1 MPFNKQDNEYL
12 KNHEGGRFMRRNL
25 KKPVAL
31 LTAALT
37 AASLLTGCGGSAG
50 ESANA
55 DAQVKETGNDA
66 AETTTGGSEAEGSAS
81 AEEVSYPLADG
92 GTLTYWL
99 QLNPNVSA
107 NFTNLGETE
116 LGKAWQ
122 EQTGVT
128 VEFQHPAS
136 GQEKEQFN
144 LIVADG
150 SLPDIM
156 EWQWVKQ
163 YPGGPEKAIKDGVII
178 PLNDIFD
185 KYCPN
190 IKKYLAENPDVDKM
204 IKTDDGN
211 YFAFPFI
218 RGEDK
223 LCYTVGGFIRQDW
236 LEELGLEV
244 PTTVDEWHEVLTAF
258 KEKKGAE
265 APLCFDWTNFKD
277 SNPIAFAF
285 EVGTANGTQFILD
298 DEGKVAFAPAQEG
311 YRDYL
316 MTLNQWYEEGLIDR
330 DIATLNGDQVTAK
343 MTSDKAG
350 ASVGWAASRMQLF
363 MTSAQQSNPDY
374 TLVATPTPTTEKG
387 ATPEYGYVENQFP
400 DVAAA
405 ITSSCENVELAAKF
419 LDYGYSE
426 AGHNLFNFGTE
437 GVSYEMKDGKAVY
450 TDIVT
455 DNPDGWPLAQSL
467 AKYIRANYNG
477 PFIQDLNYLE
487 QYLQLPTVKECPS
500 VWAVPDARKHT
511 VPNITPTQEESKELA
526 TITNELGTYV
536 SEMSLKFIFGTES
549 FDNWDTYIE
558 TLQGMKLDRALEIE
572 NAALE
577 RYNAR

>member
-1 MPFNKQDNEYL
+1 
-12 KNHEGGRFMRRNL
+12 MRRNL

-37 AASLLTGCGGSAG
+37 AASLLAGCGSSAG
-50 ESANA
+50 ESTDAG
-55 DAQVKETGNDA
+55 AQVKETSNANEA
-66 AETTTGGSEAEGSAS
+66 AETTAGGSD
-81 AEEVSYPLADG
+81 AEEAAAPAEVTYPLAEG

-144 LIVADG
+144 LIVA
-150 SLPDIM
+150 

-185 KYCPN
+185 QYCPN
-190 IKKYLAENPDVDKM
+190 IKKYLAENPEVDKM

-236 LEELGLEV
+236 LDELGLEV

-285 EVGTANGTQFILD
+285 KVGTANGTQFILD

-311 YRDYL
+311 YKEYL

-363 MTSAQQSNPDY
+363 MTSAQQTNPEY

-405 ITSSCENVELAAKF
+405 ITSSCKNVELAAKF

-426 AGHNLFNFGTE
+426 AGHNLFNFGIE
-437 GVSYEMKDGKAVY
+437 GVSYEMKDGKAEY
-450 TDIVT
+450 TDVVT
-455 DNPDGWPLAQSL
+455 NNPDGWPLAQSL

-511 VPNITPTQEESKELA
+511 VPNITPTQDESKELA

-536 SEMSLKFIFGTES
+536 AEMSLKFIFGTES
-549 FDNWDTYIE
+549 FDNWDNYIE
-558 TLQGMKLDRALEIE
+558 TLNGMKLDRALEIE

>member
-1 MPFNKQDNEYL
+1 
-12 KNHEGGRFMRRNL
+12 MRRNL

-37 AASLLTGCGGSAG
+37 AASLLAGCGSSAG
-50 ESANA
+50 ESTDAG
-55 DAQVKETGNDA
+55 AQVKETSNANEA
-66 AETTTGGSEAEGSAS
+66 AETTAGGSD
-81 AEEVSYPLADG
+81 AEEAAAPAEVTYPLAEG

-163 YPGGPEKAIKDGVII
+163 YPGGSEKAIKDGVII

-185 KYCPN
+185 QYCPN
-190 IKKYLAENPDVDKM
+190 IKKYLAENPEVDKM

-236 LEELGLEV
+236 LDELGLEV

-285 EVGTANGTQFILD
+285 KVGTANGTQFILD

-311 YRDYL
+311 YKEYL

-363 MTSAQQSNPDY
+363 MTSAQQTNPEY

-405 ITSSCENVELAAKF
+405 ITSSCKNVELAAKF

-426 AGHNLFNFGTE
+426 AGHNLFNFGIE
-437 GVSYEMKDGKAVY
+437 GVSYEMKDGKAEY
-450 TDIVT
+450 TDVVT
-455 DNPDGWPLAQSL
+455 NNPDGWPLAQSL

-511 VPNITPTQEESKELA
+511 VPNITPTQDESKELA

-536 SEMSLKFIFGTES
+536 AEMSLKFIFGTES
-549 FDNWDTYIE
+549 FDNWDNYIE
-558 TLQGMKLDRALEIE
+558 TLNGMKLDRALEIE

>member
-1 MPFNKQDNEYL
+1 
-12 KNHEGGRFMRRNL
+12 MRRNL

-37 AASLLTGCGGSAG
+37 AASLLAGCGSSAG
-50 ESANA
+50 EST
-55 DAQVKETGNDA
+55 DAGGQVKETSNANEA
-66 AETTTGGSEAEGSAS
+66 AETTAGGSD
-81 AEEVSYPLADG
+81 AEEAAAPAEVTYPLAEG

-185 KYCPN
+185 QYCPN
-190 IKKYLAENPDVDKM
+190 IKKYLAENPEVDKM

-236 LEELGLEV
+236 LDELGLEV
-244 PTTVDEWHEVLTAF
+244 LTTVDEWHEVLTAF

-285 EVGTANGTQFILD
+285 KVGTANGTQFILD

-311 YRDYL
+311 YKEYL

-363 MTSAQQSNPDY
+363 MTSAQQTNPEY

-405 ITSSCENVELAAKF
+405 ITSSCKNVELAAKF

-426 AGHNLFNFGTE
+426 AGHNLFNFGIE
-437 GVSYEMKDGKAVY
+437 GVSYEMKDGKAEY
-450 TDIVT
+450 TDVVT
-455 DNPDGWPLAQSL
+455 NNPDGWPLAQSL

-511 VPNITPTQEESKELA
+511 VPNITPTQDESKELA

-536 SEMSLKFIFGTES
+536 AEMSLKFIFGTES
-549 FDNWDTYIE
+549 FDNWDNYIE
-558 TLQGMKLDRALEIE
+558 TLNGMKLDRALEIE

>member
-1 MPFNKQDNEYL
+1 
-12 KNHEGGRFMRRNL
+12 MRRNL

-37 AASLLTGCGGSAG
+37 AASLLAGCGSSAG
-50 ESANA
+50 ESTDAG
-55 DAQVKETGNDA
+55 AQVKETSNANEA
-66 AETTTGGSEAEGSAS
+66 AETTAGGSD
-81 AEEVSYPLADG
+81 AEEAAAPAEVTYPLAEG
-92 GTLTYWL
+92 GTLTLWI

-185 KYCPN
+185 QYCPN
-190 IKKYLAENPDVDKM
+190 IKKYLAENPEVDKM

-236 LEELGLEV
+236 LDELGLEV

-285 EVGTANGTQFILD
+285 KVGTANGTQFILD

-311 YRDYL
+311 YKEYL

-363 MTSAQQSNPDY
+363 MTSAQQTNPEY

-405 ITSSCENVELAAKF
+405 ITSSCKNVELAAKF

-426 AGHNLFNFGTE
+426 AGHNLFNFGIE
-437 GVSYEMKDGKAVY
+437 GVSYEMKDGKAEY
-450 TDIVT
+450 TDVVT
-455 DNPDGWPLAQSL
+455 NNPDGWPLAQSL

-511 VPNITPTQEESKELA
+511 VPNITPTQDESKELA

-536 SEMSLKFIFGTES
+536 AEMSLKFIFGTES
-549 FDNWDTYIE
+549 FDNWDNYIE
-558 TLQGMKLDRALEIE
+558 TLNGMKLDRALEIE

>member
-1 MPFNKQDNEYL
+1 
-12 KNHEGGRFMRRNL
+12 MRRNL

-37 AASLLTGCGGSAG
+37 AASLLAGCGSSAG
-50 ESANA
+50 ESTDAG
-55 DAQVKETGNDA
+55 AQVKETSNANEA
-66 AETTTGGSEAEGSAS
+66 AETTAGGSD
-81 AEEVSYPLADG
+81 AEEAAAPAEVTYPLAEG

-185 KYCPN
+185 QYCPN
-190 IKKYLAENPDVDKM
+190 IKKYLAENPEVDKM

-236 LEELGLEV
+236 LDELGLEV

-265 APLCFDWTNFKD
+265 APLCFDCTNFKD

-285 EVGTANGTQFILD
+285 KVGTANGTQFILD

-311 YRDYL
+311 YKEYL

-363 MTSAQQSNPDY
+363 MTSAQQTNPEY

-405 ITSSCENVELAAKF
+405 ITSSCKNVELAAKF

-426 AGHNLFNFGTE
+426 AGHNLFNFGIE
-437 GVSYEMKDGKAVY
+437 GVSYEMKDGKAEY
-450 TDIVT
+450 TDVVT
-455 DNPDGWPLAQSL
+455 NNPDGWPLAQSL

-511 VPNITPTQEESKELA
+511 VPNITPTQDESKELA

-536 SEMSLKFIFGTES
+536 AEMSLKFIFGTES
-549 FDNWDTYIE
+549 FDNWDNYIE
-558 TLQGMKLDRALEIE
+558 TLNGMKLDRALEIE

>member
-1 MPFNKQDNEYL
+1 
-12 KNHEGGRFMRRNL
+12 MRRNL

-37 AASLLTGCGGSAG
+37 AASLLAGCGSSAG
-50 ESANA
+50 ESTDAG
-55 DAQVKETGNDA
+55 AQVKETSNANEA
-66 AETTTGGSEAEGSAS
+66 AETTAGGSD
-81 AEEVSYPLADG
+81 AEEAAAPAEVTYPLAEG

-185 KYCPN
+185 QYCPN
-190 IKKYLAENPDVDKM
+190 IKKYLAENPEVDKM

-236 LEELGLEV
+236 LDELGLEV

-285 EVGTANGTQFILD
+285 KVGTANGTQFILD

-311 YRDYL
+311 YKEYL

-363 MTSAQQSNPDY
+363 MTSAQQTNPEY

-405 ITSSCENVELAAKF
+405 ITSSCKNVELAAKF

-426 AGHNLFNFGTE
+426 AGHNLFNFGIE
-437 GVSYEMKDGKAVY
+437 GVSYEMKDGKAEY
-450 TDIVT
+450 TDVVT
-455 DNPDGWPLAQSL
+455 NNPDGWPLAQSL

-511 VPNITPTQEESKELA
+511 VPNITPTQDESKELA
-526 TITNELGTYV
+526 TITNELGTCV
-536 SEMSLKFIFGTES
+536 AEMSLKFIFGTES
-549 FDNWDTYIE
+549 FDNWDNYIE
-558 TLQGMKLDRALEIE
+558 TLNGMKLDRALEIE

>member
-1 MPFNKQDNEYL
+1 
-12 KNHEGGRFMRRNL
+12 MRRNL

-37 AASLLTGCGGSAG
+37 AASLLAGCGSSAG
-50 ESANA
+50 ESTDAG
-55 DAQVKETGNDA
+55 AQVKETSNANEA
-66 AETTTGGSEAEGSAS
+66 AETTAGGSD
-81 AEEVSYPLADG
+81 AEEAAAPAEVTYPLAEG

-185 KYCPN
+185 QYCPN
-190 IKKYLAENPDVDKM
+190 IKKYLAENPEVDKM

-236 LEELGLEV
+236 LGGLGLEV

-285 EVGTANGTQFILD
+285 KVGTANGTQFILD

-311 YRDYL
+311 YKEYL

-363 MTSAQQSNPDY
+363 MTSAQQTNPEY

-405 ITSSCENVELAAKF
+405 ITSSCKNVELAAKF

-426 AGHNLFNFGTE
+426 AGHNLFNFGIE
-437 GVSYEMKDGKAVY
+437 GVSYEMKDGKAEY
-450 TDIVT
+450 TDVVT
-455 DNPDGWPLAQSL
+455 NNPDGWPLAQSL

-511 VPNITPTQEESKELA
+511 VPNITPTQDESKELA

-536 SEMSLKFIFGTES
+536 AEMSLKFIFGTES
-549 FDNWDTYIE
+549 FDNWDNYIE
-558 TLQGMKLDRALEIE
+558 TLNGMKLDRALEIE

>member
-1 MPFNKQDNEYL
+1 
-12 KNHEGGRFMRRNL
+12 MRRNL

-37 AASLLTGCGGSAG
+37 AASLLAGCGSSAG
-50 ESANA
+50 ESTDAG
-55 DAQVKETGNDA
+55 AQVKETSNANEA
-66 AETTTGGSEAEGSAS
+66 AETTAGGSD
-81 AEEVSYPLADG
+81 AEEAAAPAEVTYPLAEG

-185 KYCPN
+185 QYCPN
-190 IKKYLAENPDVDKM
+190 IKKYLAENPEVDKM

-211 YFAFPFI
+211 YFAFLFI

-236 LEELGLEV
+236 LDELGLEV

-285 EVGTANGTQFILD
+285 KVGTANGTQFILD

-311 YRDYL
+311 YKEYL

-363 MTSAQQSNPDY
+363 MTSAQQTNPEY

-405 ITSSCENVELAAKF
+405 ITSSCKNVELAAKF

-426 AGHNLFNFGTE
+426 AGHNLFNFGIE
-437 GVSYEMKDGKAVY
+437 GVSYEMKDGKAEY
-450 TDIVT
+450 TDVVT
-455 DNPDGWPLAQSL
+455 NNPDGWPLAQSL

-511 VPNITPTQEESKELA
+511 VPNITPTQDESKELA

-536 SEMSLKFIFGTES
+536 AEMSLKFIFGTES
-549 FDNWDTYIE
+549 FDNWDNYIE
-558 TLQGMKLDRALEIE
+558 TLNGMKLDRALEIE